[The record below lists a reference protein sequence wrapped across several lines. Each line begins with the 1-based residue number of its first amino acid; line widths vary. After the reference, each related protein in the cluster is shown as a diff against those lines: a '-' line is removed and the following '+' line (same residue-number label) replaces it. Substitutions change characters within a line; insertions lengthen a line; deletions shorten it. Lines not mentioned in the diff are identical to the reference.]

1 MVSILKAHIQEALNL
16 DVQFSIEH
24 PADPAHGDYASN
36 VAMVAARELGK
47 NPREVAE
54 GLVGKLSVPGIA
66 RMEVAGPGF
75 INFYLDRSF
84 FVDSVSGIDTSF
96 GKNEHYEGKKVVVEY
111 TDPNP
116 FKEFHVGHV
125 FTNAVGESIAR
136 LFEMAGANVI
146 RANYQGDVGM
156 HIAHAIW
163 GMQKLGIADSFTA
176 RDLGRAYA
184 TGATA
189 YKEDEAAAQEMKE
202 INKKLYERSDEE
214 LTMLYDKG
222 REVSL
227 AYFEDMYALL
237 GTKFDAYFFESEVA
251 GLGKEM
257 VLAHPE
263 VFVESD
269 GARVFEGEQYGLH
282 TRVFLNSEGLPT
294 YEAKELALA
303 KHKEERLGVYDL
315 SIISTA
321 NEITEYFKV
330 LKKAMS
336 FVYPD
341 LAEKTEHIGHG
352 TVRLPEGKMSSRTG
366 KVIAGID
373 FINEVRLRALEKME
387 GEDAKLA
394 EVIAVGAIKYAVL
407 RGSIHQDTVFDK
419 EQALSFEGES
429 GPYLQYT
436 HARCASVCAKAAEVG
451 IRASASV
458 VPDAPYMLERMLY
471 QFPEVVERSL
481 TERSPHHV
489 AVFLNNVAG
498 EFNRFYAEERIADST
513 DQYAPYKVLLTQAV
527 QQVLKSG
534 LWVLGITAPERM

>member
-1 MVSILKAHIQEALNL
+1 MISILEQHIKEALGT
-16 DVQFSIEH
+16 DISFSIEH
-24 PADPAHGDYASN
+24 PGELAHGDYASN
-36 VAMVAARELGK
+36 VAMVAAKELGK

-54 GLVGKLSVPGIA
+54 ELVSKLDIPGVDRI
-66 RMEVAGPGF
+66 EIAGPGF
-75 INFYLDRSF
+75 INFYLNRVF
-84 FVDSVSGIDTSF
+84 FVKEVSAIDESF
-96 GKNEHYEGKKVVVEY
+96 GEGDTWDGKKVVVEY

-136 LFEMAGANVI
+136 LFEMEGADVV

-156 HIAHAIW
+156 HIAHAVW
-163 GMQKLGIADSFTA
+163 GMQKLGITDSFTA

-189 YKEDEAAAQEMKE
+189 YKEDEVAAAEMKE
-202 INKKLYERSDEE
+202 LNKKLYDRSDDE
-214 LTMLYDKG
+214 LNVLYDKG
-222 REVSL
+222 RDLSL
-227 AYFEDMYALL
+227 KYFEEIYKVL
-237 GTKFDAYFFESEVA
+237 GTKFDEYFFESEA
-251 GLGKEM
+251 AAPGKEM

-269 GARVFEGEQYGLH
+269 GARVFKGEEYGLH

-303 KHKEERLGVYDL
+303 HLKDERMGGYDH

-336 FVYPD
+336 FVYPE

-366 KVIAGID
+366 NIIAGID
-373 FINEVRLRALEKME
+373 FIDEVTERVKEKME
-387 GEDAKLA
+387 NRDDALA
-394 EVIAVGAIKYAVL
+394 QSIAVGAIKYATL
-407 RGSIHQDTVFDK
+407 RGSIHQDSTFDK

-429 GPYLQYT
+429 GPYIQYT
-436 HARCASVCAKAAEVG
+436 HARCASVLQKAAEAG
-451 IRASASV
+451 ITASAEV
-458 VPDAPYMLERMLY
+458 VPDEPYVLERMLY
-471 QFPEVVERSL
+471 QFPEVVAHALS
-481 TERSPHHV
+481 ERSPHHV
-489 AVFLNNVAG
+489 ATFLNTIAG
-498 EFNRFYAEERIADST
+498 EFNSFYAQERIADT
-513 DQYAPYKVLLTQAV
+513 EDQYAPYKVLLTQAV
-527 QQVLKSG
+527 KQTLHNG